1 MIPSA
6 FSPAVIGVCNDE
18 GILLEAQHLQ
28 LIENPTDAEV
38 CLTNGGIISFTCD
51 LLHLNR
57 PGKIR
62 IARIVRAVG
71 DCANDC
77 EGLDVVP
84 PPAHSIIYVDFSRCE
99 RLYQPQIHTHE

>member
-6 FSPAVIGVCNDE
+6 FSPAMIGVCNDE
-18 GILLEAQHLQ
+18 GVLLETQSLQ
-28 LIENPTDAEV
+28 LIKNPTDAEV
-38 CLTNGGIISFTCD
+38 CLTNSGIISFACD

-62 IARIVRAVG
+62 ITWIIRAVG
-71 DCANDC
+71 HCANDC

-84 PPAHSIIYVDFSRCE
+84 PPARSEICVDLSPCE
-99 RLYQPQIHTHE
+99 RLYQSLIRTHE